1 MKVRPTQITKCED
14 GNQWIKKN
22 WPKKKLQ
29 QNFLIDWHLPRNLSI
44 IHERHRYKT
53 GSKHHEQKHVR
64 MKHQLQCHFQAGE
77 LRKKVKMEEIWVPRH
92 FVFRKNGRHFVSSMH
107 WPCYYAGPL
116 NLPYTFTPFPA
127 ARLLDSNCRCIIIWL
142 TAARLRDSDC
152 HCISCS
158 FLQSSFWS
166 LFPITVQF
174 DRSRT
179 NNAWCTCVLVRV
191 HCDCVVTERWEKD
204 RTIPASW
211 HIALWFF
218 AHSGMELNKAPHFLT
233 QTTASWWTYL
243 ALCSMMEEWLQ
254 FSTVGIMAT
263 TTSWAR
269 SRMRQKSK
277 QYLCLQHKKII
288 M

>member
-1 MKVRPTQITKCED
+1 MTVRPTQITKCED

-29 QNFLIDWHLPRNLSI
+29 QKFLINWHLPRNLSI

-166 LFPITVQF
+166 LHLGI
-174 DRSRT
+174 
-179 NNAWCTCVLVRV
+179 L
-191 HCDCVVTERWEKD
+191 HCDSLQTLAWSWIKLHTFLHRRQPPEER
-204 RTIPASW
+204 IL
-211 HIALWFF
+211 HC
-218 AHSGMELNKAPHFLT
+218 AP
-233 QTTASWWTYL
+233 WWK
-243 ALCSMMEEWLQ
+243 SD
-254 FSTVGIMAT
+254 FNF
-263 TTSWAR
+263 
-269 SRMRQKSK
+269 RQ
-277 QYLCLQHKKII
+277 LG
-288 M
+288 